1 MTVYIVV
8 RTVRIFFDVLTAAI
22 LLFCIMSWFPAARR
36 TRLFEFVGRFI
47 EPMVAPFRGL
57 SGWIMRKTGIPLD
70 FSVWFALIGLQI
82 LEELIWRLI
91 GLIF

>member
-22 LLFCIMSWFPAARR
+22 LLFCIMSWFPTARR
-36 TRLFEFVGRFI
+36 TRLFEFVSRFI

-57 SGWIMRKTGIPLD
+57 SRWIMRKTGIPLD
-70 FSVWFALIGLQI
+70 FSVWFALIGLRI
-82 LEELIWRLI
+82 LERVAWNLIHI
-91 GLIF
+91 IF